1 MPSEESSFRSHSV
14 TSDISL
20 PTADRASFGAP
31 HPRLPQLLLS
41 FPLKFLWVF
50 QDKKKFD
57 NVIEQLDFLLSNL
70 EKISETFQGRREM
83 AHNGNSTRYPED
95 EENEWMSGKCKKK
108 TVTL

>member
-1 MPSEESSFRSHSV
+1 MPSQGSSFKSHSV

-20 PTADRASFGAP
+20 PTGDQASFGAP

-83 AHNGNSTRYPED
+83 AYNGNPTRYPED
-95 EENEWMSGKCKKK
+95 EENEWTPGQCKTK
-108 TVTL
+108 TMNL